1 MEIKITS
8 PAGVK
13 LLTEKKYCPEDI
25 TVIPELQEKAV
36 TPSLTEQ
43 EVTPEAGY
51 AGLGKVTIAG
61 ANVEPAVEVTAG
73 TTDKTVTPSEGN
85 LGIAEVTVHPT
96 PSEEK
101 TVTPTAAAQEILPS
115 EGKLLS
121 KVTVNETPTETKTI
135 DANGTFTP
143 SVGKFFSEVTVN
155 VNTAKPEQ
163 EKSVT
168 ITKNGVTEVT
178 PDTGFTLSKV
188 TATVNVD
195 TAKPEQTKSVDIDS
209 MDPVTVTPDAGHVLT
224 EVTVTPK
231 APLASTGDATAAAG
245 DILAGKTA
253 YANGAKVAGTIELAD
268 TTATP
273 AIDAQ
278 ELTPPAGTY
287 YKKVTVAATPLDD
300 AKTVTAG
307 TAAQT
312 VNPTAGNLGIKAVTV
327 NPTPSS
333 AKTATPTKD
342 TQTVNPDSGKLLS
355 SVTVNPIPD
364 DYIIPTGT
372 KNITE
377 NGTVDVTSFAEVNVA
392 VPAPDLS
399 DATATPDKVLLNF
412 TAYTGAGKIIGTIP
426 TYDGSLRPDSEMPIK
441 GDLITI
447 ENKQYRVLKINK
459 TVAEVLAMYDST
471 TSQKFDARSS
481 GYNNTYA
488 NNSLDVYLSQTFYN
502 SLSTAMQNAIVA
514 KTLQQD
520 SWQWNGGS
528 SAIANYAG
536 TYQTTNNYTLS
547 LMSTTFGSSIS
558 RKCYVLSCQDVIDYL
573 GVTTSMGSADT
584 TLTSE
589 NVWKMFWNQTTS
601 PGSTYPWLRSANA
614 AYSSSAF
621 AVYGA
626 YGSLSGNYVDYSSAV
641 RPAFQIDLSKIEFT
655 K

>member
-73 TTDKTVTPSEGN
+73 ITDKTVTPSEGN

-101 TVTPTAAAQEILPS
+101 TATPTAAAQEILPS

-168 ITKNGVTEVT
+168 ITENGVTEVT

-253 YANGAKVAGTIELAD
+253 YANGAKVTGTIELAD
-268 TTATP
+268 ATATP
-273 AIDAQ
+273 TLDTQ
-278 ELTPPAGTY
+278 ELTPPTGTY

-300 AKTVTAG
+300 VKTVTAG

-312 VNPTAGNLGIKAVTV
+312 VNPTVGNLGIKAVTV

-364 DYIIPTGT
+364 NYIIPAGT

-377 NGTVDVTSFAEVNVA
+377 NGTVNVTSFAEVNVA

-399 DATATPDKVLLNF
+399 DATATPAKILLGE
-412 TAYTGAGKIIGTIP
+412 TAYTGAGKITGTIP

-459 TVAEVLAMYDST
+459 TIAEVLAMYNST
-471 TSQKFDARSS
+471 TSQKFDTS
-481 GYNNTYA
+481 GDSNVYA
-488 NNSLDVYLSQTFYN
+488 NSSLDVYLSQTFYN
-502 SLSTAMQNAIVA
+502 SLSSAIQNAIVA
-514 KTLQQD
+514 KTFQQD
-520 SWQWNGGS
+520 SWKWSGGS

-536 TYQTTNNYTLS
+536 TYQTTNNYTMS
-547 LMSTTFGSSIS
+547 LMSTTYGSSIS

-601 PGSTYPWLRSANA
+601 PGSTYPWLRSAYA
-614 AYSSSAF
+614 DFSYIAF
-621 AVYGA
+621 YVYGVLG
-626 YGSLSGNYVDYSSAV
+626 YLNYTNVYKSNAV

>member
-1 MEIKITS
+1 MEIKIIS

-13 LLTEKKYCPEDI
+13 LLTEKKYCPENI
-25 TVIPELQEKAV
+25 TVIPELQEKTV
-36 TPSLTEQ
+36 TPALEEQ
-43 EVTPEAGY
+43 DITPEAGY
-51 AGLGKVTIAG
+51 AGLGKVIIAG
-61 ANVEPAVEVTAG
+61 ANIEPAVEVTAG

-85 LGIAEVTVHPT
+85 LGIAEVTVHP
-96 PSEEK
+96 
-101 TVTPTAAAQEILPS
+101 
-115 EGKLLS
+115 
-121 KVTVNETPTETKTI
+121 TPTETKTI

-168 ITKNGVTEVT
+168 ITENGVTEVT

-245 DILAGKTA
+245 DILASKTA
-253 YANGAKVAGTIELAD
+253 YANGAKVTGTIALAD
-268 TTATP
+268 ASATP
-273 AIDAQ
+273 ALIAQ

-307 TAAQT
+307 TAVQT
-312 VNPTAGNLGIKAVTV
+312 VNPTTGNLGIKSVTV

-333 AKTATPTKD
+333 AKTATPTKE

-399 DATATPDKVLLNF
+399 DATATADKVLLSF
-412 TAYTGAGKIIGTIP
+412 TAYTGAGKITGTIP
-426 TYDGSLRPDSEMPIK
+426 TYDGSLRPNSEMPIK

-459 TVAEVLAMYDST
+459 TIAEVLAMYDST
-471 TSQKFDARSS
+471 TSQEFDTS
-481 GYNNTYA
+481 GNSNVYA

-502 SLSTAMQNAIVA
+502 SLSRAMQNAIVA
-514 KTLQQD
+514 KTFQQD
-520 SWQWNGGS
+520 SWKWNGGS

-536 TYQTTNNYTLS
+536 TYNTTNNYTLS

-584 TLTSE
+584 TLTSK

-601 PGSTYPWLRSANA
+601 PGSTYPWLRSA
-614 AYSSSAF
+614 F
-621 AVYGA
+621 ADY
-626 YGSLSGNYVDYSSAV
+626 SGNAFNVRGGYGNLNSYSGVGNSFAV
-641 RPAFQIDLSKIEFT
+641 RPALQIDLSKIEFT

>member
-1 MEIKITS
+1 MN
-8 PAGVK
+8 
-13 LLTEKKYCPEDI
+13 LTLNSKRVTLKTAKKYCPEDI
-25 TVIPELQEKAV
+25 NLEVSLQDKTV
-36 TPSLTEQ
+36 TPTAEEQ
-43 EVTPEAGY
+43 SITADANF
-51 AGLGKVTIAG
+51 AGLSTVKVNPVATEPG
-61 ANVEPAVEVTAG
+61 AATPSAAAQ
-73 TTDKTVTPSEGN
+73 TVTPSEGKFFN
-85 LGIAEVTVHPT
+85 EF
-96 PSEEK
+96 
-101 TVTPTAAAQEILPS
+101 
-115 EGKLLS
+115 
-121 KVTVNETPTETKTI
+121 TVNATPTETKTI

-168 ITKNGVTEVT
+168 ITENGVTEVM

-231 APLASTGDATAAAG
+231 APLASTEDATAAAG

-253 YANGAKVAGTIELAD
+253 YANGAKVTGAIELAD
-268 TTATP
+268 ATATP
-273 AIDAQ
+273 TLTAQ

-312 VNPTAGNLGIKAVTV
+312 VNPTTGNLGIKAVTV
-327 NPTPSS
+327 NPTPSQT
-333 AKTATPTKD
+333 KTATPTKD

-355 SVTVNPIPD
+355 SVIVNPIPEA
-364 DYIIPTGT
+364 YIIPAGT

-399 DATATPDKVLLNF
+399 DATATPAKILF
-412 TAYTGAGKIIGTIP
+412 GATAYTGAGKITGTIP

-471 TSQKFDARSS
+471 TSQNFDARSS

-502 SLSTAMQNAIVA
+502 SLSSAMQNAIIA
-514 KTLQQD
+514 KTFQQD
-520 SWQWNGGS
+520 SWEWSGGS

-547 LMSTTFGSSIS
+547 LMSTTHGSSIS
-558 RKCYVLSCQDVIDYL
+558 RKCYVLSVQDVIDYL

-601 PGSTYPWLRSANA
+601 PGSTYPWLRSAFADN
-614 AYSSSAF
+614 SRRAF
-621 AVYGA
+621 NVNGA
-626 YGSLSGNYVDYSSAV
+626 YGNLNISYVDDSYAV
-641 RPAFQIDLSKIEFT
+641 RPALQIDLSKIEFT

>member
-36 TPSLTEQ
+36 TPSLDEQ

-51 AGLGKVTIAG
+51 AGLGKVTIVG
-61 ANVEPAVEVTAG
+61 ANIEAGVEVTAG

-85 LGIAEVTVHPT
+85 LGIAEVTVHP
-96 PSEEK
+96 
-101 TVTPTAAAQEILPS
+101 
-115 EGKLLS
+115 
-121 KVTVNETPTETKTI
+121 TPTETKTI

-168 ITKNGVTEVT
+168 ITENGVTEVT

-188 TATVNVD
+188 MATVNVD

-231 APLASTGDATAAAG
+231 APLAATGDATAAAG

-253 YANGAKVAGTIELAD
+253 YANGAKVTGTIELAD
-268 TTATP
+268 ATATP
-273 AIDAQ
+273 ALAAQ

-333 AKTATPTKD
+333 AKTITPTKD

-364 DYIIPTGT
+364 DYIIPAGT

-399 DATATPDKVLLNF
+399 DATATADKVLLSF
-412 TAYTGAGKIIGTIP
+412 TAYTGAGKITGTIP

-471 TSQKFDARSS
+471 TSQKFDTS
-481 GYNNTYA
+481 GNSNVYA
-488 NNSLDVYLSQTFYN
+488 NSSLDVYLSQTFYN
-502 SLSTAMQNAIVA
+502 SLSSTMQNAIVA
-514 KTLQQD
+514 KTFQQD
-520 SWQWNGGS
+520 EWSWTSGS
-528 SAIANYAG
+528 SGG
-536 TYQTTNNYTLS
+536 TGTTIYQGIYSSSGQYRVGLTNAS
-547 LMSTTFGSSIS
+547 KGASIS
-558 RKCYVLSCQDVIDYL
+558 RKCYVLSVQDVIDYL
-573 GVTTSMGSADT
+573 EVTTSMDIANT
-584 TLTSE
+584 TLTPS
-589 NVWKMFWNQTTS
+589 NIWKMFWNQTTS
-601 PGSTYPWLRSANA
+601 PGSIYPWLRSA
-614 AYSSSAF
+614 SADTSNCAF
-621 AVYGA
+621 YVYGDI
-626 YGSLSGNYVDYSSAV
+626 GSLDDFYVVNSGAV
-641 RPAFQIDLSKIEFT
+641 HPALQIDLSKIEFT

>member
-25 TVIPELQEKAV
+25 TVIPELQEKTIAPALV
-36 TPSLTEQ
+36 EQ

-51 AGLGKVTIAG
+51 AGLGKVTVAG
-61 ANVEPAVEVTAG
+61 ANIEAAAEVTAG

-96 PSEEK
+96 P
-101 TVTPTAAAQEILPS
+101 
-115 EGKLLS
+115 
-121 KVTVNETPTETKTI
+121 TETKTI

-143 SVGKFFSEVTVN
+143 SVGKFFSEVTVE

-163 EKSVT
+163 EKSVA
-168 ITKNGVTEVT
+168 ITENGVTEVT

-188 TATVNVD
+188 TATVNID
-195 TAKPEQTKSVDIDS
+195 TAKPEQTKSVGIDS

-253 YANGAKVAGTIELAD
+253 YVNGAKVTGTIELTDAA
-268 TTATP
+268 ATP
-273 AIDAQ
+273 TITAQ
-278 ELTPPAGTY
+278 ELTPPTGTY
-287 YKKVTVAATPLDD
+287 YKKVTVTATPLDD

-307 TAAQT
+307 TTAQT
-312 VNPTAGNLGIKAVTV
+312 VNPTTGNLGIKSVTV

-342 TQTVNPDSGKLLS
+342 AQTVNPDSGKLLS

-364 DYIIPTGT
+364 DYIIPVGT

-399 DATATPDKVLLNF
+399 DATATPAKILLGE
-412 TAYTGAGKIIGTIP
+412 TAYTGAGKITGTIP

-471 TSQKFDARSS
+471 TLQKFGSTQ
-481 GYNNTYA
+481 TYA
-488 NNSLDVYLSQTFYN
+488 NSSLDVYLSQTFYN
-502 SLSTAMQNAIVA
+502 SLSSVMQAAIVA
-514 KTLQQD
+514 KTFQQD
-520 SWQWNGGS
+520 SWYWNSGTSGGS
-528 SAIANYAG
+528 GNPIYQG
-536 TYQTTNNYTLS
+536 TYQTTNNYRLG
-547 LMSTTFGSSIS
+547 LGNAAFGSSIS
-558 RKCYVLSCQDVIDYL
+558 RKCYVLSVQDVIDYL

-601 PGSTYPWLRSANA
+601 PGSTYPWLRSARA
-614 AYSSSAF
+614 DFSGGAF
-621 AVYGA
+621 RVNGFS
-626 YGSLSGNYVDYSSAV
+626 GSLVYTLVDSSFAV
-641 RPAFQIDLSKIEFT
+641 RPALQIDLSKIEFT

>member
-36 TPSLTEQ
+36 TPTLVEQ

-51 AGLGKVTIAG
+51 VGLGKVTVAG
-61 ANVEPAVEVTAG
+61 ANIEAAVEVTAG

-85 LGIAEVTVHPT
+85 IGIAEVTVHP
-96 PSEEK
+96 
-101 TVTPTAAAQEILPS
+101 
-115 EGKLLS
+115 
-121 KVTVNETPTETKTI
+121 TPTETKTI

-143 SVGKFFSEVTVN
+143 SVGKFFSEVTVE

-168 ITKNGVTEVT
+168 ITENGVTEVT

-188 TATVNVD
+188 TATVNID
-195 TAKPEQTKSVDIDS
+195 TAKPEQTKSIDIDS
-209 MDPVTVTPDAGHVLT
+209 MDPVTVTPDTGHVLT

-253 YANGAKVAGTIELAD
+253 YANGAKVTGTIELAD
-268 TTATP
+268 ASATP
-273 AIDAQ
+273 ALDAQ

-312 VNPTAGNLGIKAVTV
+312 VNPTTGNLGIKSVIV

-364 DYIIPTGT
+364 DYIIPAGT

-399 DATATPDKVLLNF
+399 DATATPAKILLGE
-412 TAYTGAGKIIGTIP
+412 TAYTGAGKITGTIP
-426 TYDGSLRPDSEMPIK
+426 TYTGLIRPEDPTMPVK
-441 GDLITI
+441 GDIITMDSR
-447 ENKQYRVLKINK
+447 QYRVLTITGK
-459 TVAEVLAMYDST
+459 VAEVLAMYDAST
-471 TSQKFDARSS
+471 SVKFDSASN
-481 GYNNTYA
+481 YNNTYVGK
-488 NNSLDVYLSQTFYN
+488 SLDTYCNSTFY
-502 SLSTAMQNAIVA
+502 SGLSAAMKSAIVD
-514 KTLQQD
+514 KTFTQD
-520 SWQWNGGS
+520 SWNWSRSVPTPSHYTGKYGS
-528 SAIANYAG
+528 STYYLTLANAAFG
-536 TYQTTNNYTLS
+536 T
-547 LMSTTFGSSIS
+547 SIT
-558 RKCYVLSCQDVIDYL
+558 RHCYVLSVQDVLDYL
-573 GVTTSMGSADT
+573 NATTSMGGSDT
-584 TLTSE
+584 TLTDT
-589 NVWKMFWNQTTS
+589 NLWKMFWNQTTS
-601 PGSTYPWLRSANA
+601 VGSTYPWLRSASA
-614 AYSSSAF
+614 DDSYSAF
-621 AVYGA
+621 GVYGS
-626 YGSLSGNYVDYSSAV
+626 YGYLDYSYVDLSRAV